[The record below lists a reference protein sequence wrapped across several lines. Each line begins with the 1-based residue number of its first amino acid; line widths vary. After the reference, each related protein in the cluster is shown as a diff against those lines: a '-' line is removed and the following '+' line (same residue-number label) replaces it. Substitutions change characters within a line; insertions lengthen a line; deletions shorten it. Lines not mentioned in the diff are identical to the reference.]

1 MEHRFEEL
9 LETALYHKATDLHFN
24 VTPESCSI
32 SLRGLDGLVRLECR
46 KNDDRLF
53 NYLQYMANLDV
64 TCLNKPQS
72 GAFSYFFHGQYYDF
86 RFAVIQT
93 SRYKN
98 GVLRILNCHQGL
110 SLSQLTDDKDVQN
123 TFSSWLNRRSGL
135 ILFTGLTGSGKTTTL
150 YSLLKL
156 ARGKTIYSIED
167 NMFSFWYRF
176 VPENSS
182 IIARG
187 AADLAYQRIAPNLPD
202 YMGSVFEEISKQYLW
217 NQLLKGNVSVAFSD
231 LGRWWGTKP
240 KTRKQE
246 ELDIVGVAD
255 KHTALFSECK
265 WTNEKVDRA
274 VLETLME
281 RSMLFSQEIKHYYL
295 FAKRGFTKGCIERA
309 AEIPNVKLVTY
320 KEMLKQQGS
329 V

>member
-9 LETALYHKATDLHFN
+9 LETALYHQATDLHFN

-32 SLRGLDGLVRLECR
+32 SLRGLDGLVRLEGR

-110 SLSQLTDDKDVQN
+110 SLSQLTDDKEVQN

-167 NMFSFWYRF
+167 PIEVVQDN
-176 VPENSS
+176 
-182 IIARG
+182 IIQLEVNERIGFGYDEGIKQILRHNPDIIMIGEIRDERTAR
-187 AADLAYQRIAPNLPD
+187 
-202 YMGSVFEEISKQYLW
+202 M
-217 NQLLKGNVSVAFSD
+217 
-231 LGRWWGTKP
+231 
-240 KTRKQE
+240 
-246 ELDIVGVAD
+246 
-255 KHTALFSECK
+255 
-265 WTNEKVDRA
+265 
-274 VLETLME
+274 
-281 RSMLFSQEIKHYYL
+281 
-295 FAKRGFTKGCIERA
+295 CIRA
-309 AEIPNVKLVTY
+309 ALTGTLVLSSLHCRNASSAINRLVELTVKLQDLKDCAIGIVSQRLVRLKDHSGYRCVYDILQDEQLSRALEGSYSSEGRLDQMINAGVEKGIYDPQERTY
-320 KEMLKQQGS
+320 
-329 V
+329 